1 MPKRIN
7 VKNRTLFHGD
17 NLDFLRSINTGTI
30 HLIATDPPFNKGRD
44 FHATPDSL
52 AAGAKFKDRWSWKQD
67 VHETWTDQIQDDW
80 PAVWRCI
87 DHARNVYGDDMGA
100 FLCFLGVRMI
110 EMHRIL
116 RPDGSIYLHCDPTA
130 SHYIKTLMDAVF
142 GHRNFRNEIVWCYTG
157 PSGTKKKFPQKH
169 DTILRYTRGGVWT
182 FSADAVRIPYK
193 EGARFTMG
201 GGGSLARRSKN
212 GTTWEDGVEE
222 QLEKG
227 KIVED
232 YWTDIPSL
240 SVSKERIGFPTQKPI
255 ALYERIIQASSN
267 PGDWVLDPF
276 CGCATTPVAA
286 EILGRKWIGMDLWE
300 RSLGILAYRFR
311 KQAIKISQ
319 GDDILRQF
327 LAELKTA
334 RTKSPGESKMID
346 DVQAVLDQDPLPG
359 TERGEITFATEP
371 PLRSADRARTPPVL
385 RTPEGKV
392 SEPRQSREEMFLSL
406 IQKDGMVCR
415 GCDREFDDRLYL
427 ELDHMLPKSDGGTN
441 AIENRALLCGPCN
454 RIKSNK
460 LTLTGLRAQNRKLR
474 RMAGQS

>member
-1 MPKRIN
+1 MPRRIN

-52 AAGAKFKDRWSWKQD
+52 AAGAKFKDRWSWQKD

-87 DHARNVYGDDMGA
+87 DNARILYGDDMGA

-142 GHRNFRNEIVWCYTG
+142 GHRNFRNEIIWCYTG
-157 PSGTKKKFPQKH
+157 PGSPGMRQFNRKH
-169 DTILRYTRGGVWT
+169 DTILWYAKGKQWT
-182 FSADAVRIPYK
+182 FNKADVRVPHK
-193 EGARFTMG
+193 QLNTNKAGAAIAAPLTP
-201 GGGSLARRSKN
+201 
-212 GTTWEDGVEE
+212 EE
-222 QLEKG
+222 RDQYLQKG
-227 KIVED
+227 KVPETWWDEFSPVGRIK
-232 YWTDIPSL
+232 S
-240 SVSKERIGFPTQKPI
+240 ERIGFPTQKPI
-255 ALYERIIQASSN
+255 ALYERIIRASSN

-286 EILGRKWIGMDLWE
+286 ERLGRKWIGMDLWE
-300 RSLGILAYRFR
+300 RSFGVLAYRFR
-311 KQAIKISQ
+311 KHDIKIAQ

-327 LAELKTA
+327 LAELKAA
-334 RTKSPGESKMID
+334 RTKSPGESKMIE

-371 PLRSADRARTPPVL
+371 PRRSADGARTPPVL

-392 SEPRQSREEMFLSL
+392 SEPRQSREEMFLEL
-406 IQKDGMVCR
+406 IQRNGLICR

-460 LTLTGLRAQNRKLR
+460 LTLTGLRARNRKLR
-474 RMAGQS
+474 RMAGQQ

>member
-157 PSGTKKKFPQKH
+157 PGSPGMRQFNRKH
-169 DTILRYTRGGVWT
+169 DIIFWYAKGKQWT
-182 FSADAVRIPYK
+182 FNKTDVRVPHK
-193 EGARFTMG
+193 KLNTNKTGAAIAAPLTP
-201 GGGSLARRSKN
+201 
-212 GTTWEDGVEE
+212 EE
-222 QLEKG
+222 RDQYLQKG
-227 KIVED
+227 KVPETWWDQFSPVGRIK
-232 YWTDIPSL
+232 S
-240 SVSKERIGFPTQKPI
+240 ERIGFPTQKPI

-267 PGDWVLDPF
+267 SGDWVLDPF

-286 EILGRKWIGMDLWE
+286 ERLGRKWIGMDLWN
-300 RSLGILAYRFR
+300 RSLGVLAYRFR
-311 KQAIKISQ
+311 RQAIKIAQ

>member
-1 MPKRIN
+1 
-7 VKNRTLFHGD
+7 
-17 NLDFLRSINTGTI
+17 
-30 HLIATDPPFNKGRD
+30 
-44 FHATPDSL
+44 
-52 AAGAKFKDRWSWKQD
+52 
-67 VHETWTDQIQDDW
+67 
-80 PAVWRCI
+80 
-87 DHARNVYGDDMGA
+87 
-100 FLCFLGVRMI
+100 
-110 EMHRIL
+110 
-116 RPDGSIYLHCDPTA
+116 
-130 SHYIKTLMDAVF
+130 
-142 GHRNFRNEIVWCYTG
+142 
-157 PSGTKKKFPQKH
+157 
-169 DTILRYTRGGVWT
+169 
-182 FSADAVRIPYK
+182 
-193 EGARFTMG
+193 
-201 GGGSLARRSKN
+201 
-212 GTTWEDGVEE
+212 
-222 QLEKG
+222 
-227 KIVED
+227 
-232 YWTDIPSL
+232 
-240 SVSKERIGFPTQKPI
+240 PTQKPI